1 MKKNYID
8 PELNVLHIGKE
19 IRTTDLIA
27 VSNTSFSVEEN
38 VGAPDRFRDNWD
50 AGY

>member
-1 MKKNYID
+1 MKKNYNE

-19 IRTTDLIA
+19 ICTDLIA
-27 VSNTSFSVEEN
+27 VSNTTFSVEGN
-38 VGAPDRFRDNWD
+38 VGAADRLRDDWD

>member
-1 MKKNYID
+1 MKKYNE

-19 IRTTDLIA
+19 ICTEDIIIASAYNGETTL
-27 VSNTSFSVEEN
+27 
-38 VGAPDRFRDNWD
+38 APGQRGLDDWD